1 MFDPKELSHLREAVR
16 RQTELDRKLLD
27 DLQSDIKALK
37 PQVRVI
43 RQQQANAVSMVAS
56 DGGNNSLVFDPFLF
70 QLVRVVDS
78 YGKQLCLEVISPT
91 TDTGEL
97 FQRQFC
103 PKTGEPVTALG
114 KMMRDLEV
122 TSLNALSPMIPRPKA
137 DPMTVK
143 AGWVMTYRD
152 VCEWAVLY
160 DCICYSRF
168 GTDTV
173 LVRDGLLRS
182 KVFAGDLFAQ
192 VIMRK
197 ISGAINR
204 AWEEDKRRIY
214 LVGIAKKTKLQAR
227 YQLAMALEEM
237 FVPGEPRYVPISRDL
252 ETKNYKW
259 DEYARGMNDRGE
271 DGEVGK
277 FVAGTMFFVRFGRQK
292 GDPIWVA
299 DIFEDQE
306 ASASDIFGFLLTD
319 SIAGFPVPLYPRCLQ
334 QAHEH
339 AQIVDF
345 DLDIMQDTVFES
357 VRELLP
363 VHHRGIL
370 DAMQLHSDVSAQ
382 RYA

>member
-1 MFDPKELSHLREAVR
+1 
-16 RQTELDRKLLD
+16 
-27 DLQSDIKALK
+27 
-37 PQVRVI
+37 
-43 RQQQANAVSMVAS
+43 
-56 DGGNNSLVFDPFLF
+56 
-70 QLVRVVDS
+70 
-78 YGKQLCLEVISPT
+78 
-91 TDTGEL
+91 
-97 FQRQFC
+97 
-103 PKTGEPVTALG
+103 
-114 KMMRDLEV
+114 
-122 TSLNALSPMIPRPKA
+122 
-137 DPMTVK
+137 
-143 AGWVMTYRD
+143 
-152 VCEWAVLY
+152 
-160 DCICYSRF
+160 
-168 GTDTV
+168 
-173 LVRDGLLRS
+173 
-182 KVFAGDLFAQ
+182 
-192 VIMRK
+192 
-197 ISGAINR
+197 
-204 AWEEDKRRIY
+204 
-214 LVGIAKKTKLQAR
+214 
-227 YQLAMALEEM
+227 LAMALEEM